1 MNLMKTDIWR
11 ITMVQRYDL
20 SHDKRLGGTCFH
32 CGSAN
37 VETVDHVP
45 PKIFLDKPYPDDLIT
60 VRSCRGCNSAS
71 SDDEQYLASLIEAVV
86 CGTTDPRQLKRHKI
100 SRTLER
106 RPSIRKRL
114 DQAVIAENVV
124 YTVRPEPDRVNR
136 VLEKIARGLWR
147 FDTEQDTADL
157 EAIVHFDVAPLS
169 EDMRDRFFS
178 SSSSGLSGWGE
189 IGSRGFIRSCHSV
202 QESLHGPGWE
212 DVQVGRFSFSVDSG
226 GDRVRMI
233 FSDYLYAAI
242 CLESV

>member
-1 MNLMKTDIWR
+1 M
-11 ITMVQRYDL
+11 QRYKL
-20 SHDKRLGGTCFH
+20 FHDERLGGTCFH

-37 VETVDHVP
+37 AETVDHVP
-45 PKIFLDKPYPDDLIT
+45 PKIFLDRPYPDDLIT

-71 SDDEQYLASLIEAVV
+71 SDDEQYLASLIEVVV
-86 CGTTDPRQLKRHKI
+86 CGTTDPGQLKRHKI

-114 DQAVIAENVV
+114 DQAVIVDNGI
-124 YTVRPEPDRVNR
+124 YTVRPKPDRVNR

-147 FDTEQDTADL
+147 FDTEQDTGDL
-157 EAIVHFDVAPLS
+157 KAILHFDVASVS
-169 EDMRDRFFS
+169 EEATEAFYS

-189 IGSRGFIRSCHSV
+189 IGSRGFIRSCYGG
-202 QESLHGPGWE
+202 QESVHGPGWE

-233 FSDYLYAAI
+233 FSDYLYATTY
-242 CLESV
+242 LEPV